1 MEVIES
7 DSHWLN
13 CSKGC
18 NWGVHSRSVGIH
30 YEKWA
35 KDHCFCAKHMSRAE
49 TMDWDAEKDVLL
61 EKKLES
67 FKTRANKIKK
77 KKIKKMLKK
86 KCNLPLYCLYFSI
99 CYELWV
105 ISTNYHNFIFF
116 LLAMLFQ

>member
-18 NWGVHSRSVGIH
+18 NWGVNSRSVGIH
-30 YEKWA
+30 YDKWA

-49 TMDWDAEKDVLL
+49 TMDWDAEKEDVLL

-67 FKTRANKIKK
+67 FKTRANKIIKK
-77 KKIKKMLKK
+77 KNQKNVKEKM
-86 KCNLPLYCLYFSI
+86 
-99 CYELWV
+99 
-105 ISTNYHNFIFF
+105 
-116 LLAMLFQ
+116 